1 MAKKSLH
8 ELAARIAELE
18 SSGNVS
24 LEPEARRSAAVP
36 RRGAELVTQGAE
48 ALGTSEARTQAE
60 LDALRAARAHSAATP
75 DSSGSP
81 DLGGPG
87 DPDESPIGSS
97 GGASAQA
104 DGAHMGPDDPEVAA
118 LPERDVN
125 DVRGPSLISLEGQL
139 AHDEALGVGPDG
151 REIQP
156 PKPKRKK
163 KEPKAELA
171 FAEAVPHQRA
181 TDLAYKLVSRREHTV
196 KQVRD
201 KLAAKECEPAA
212 IDEAIAE
219 LKRYDFID
227 DRRYAKLFAE
237 DKRRLQQ
244 WGARRIRMKLGQD
257 GISRDLLDELFADE
271 EEGLD
276 APSELEAA
284 LELLHRKQ
292 PDLTDVKVKSRMAG
306 MLARRGIA
314 GSTVWRAL
322 RMHERGETE

>member
-1 MAKKSLH
+1 MAKQPLH

-24 LEPEARRSAAVP
+24 LEPKTRRSAAVP
-36 RRGAELVTQGAE
+36 RRGAELDGGDAE
-48 ALGTSEARTQAE
+48 VSPTSDARSQAE
-60 LDALRAARAHSAATP
+60 LDALRDARAGRLVTP

-87 DPDESPIGSS
+87 DPDELAANS
-97 GGASAQA
+97 
-104 DGAHMGPDDPEVAA
+104 GPDTNVRPAA
-118 LPERDVN
+118 EIGDGSAGPRLPERDVN
-125 DVRGPSLISLEGQL
+125 DVRGPSLVSLEGQS

-156 PKPKRKK
+156 PRPKRKK

-171 FAEAVPHQRA
+171 FAEAIPHQRA
-181 TDLAYKLVSRREHTV
+181 IDLAYKLVSRREHTV

-201 KLAAKECEPAA
+201 KLTAKDCQPAE
-212 IDEAIAE
+212 IEEALAE
-219 LKRYDFID
+219 LQRYNFID

-244 WGARRIRMKLGQD
+244 WGARRIRMKLSQD
-257 GISRDLLDELFADE
+257 GISRDLLDELFSDE
-271 EEGLD
+271 EQALD

-292 PDLTDVKVKSRMAG
+292 PDLSDIKVKSRMAG

-314 GSTVWRAL
+314 SSTVWRAL
-322 RMHERGETE
+322 REHQKNESA